1 MELAHSLRLR
11 QQAKLVMTP
20 QLQQVIRLLQLPTME
35 LIDHVRQEIESNPV
49 LEEAAEEVPS
59 PESAERA
66 AEKEERDMD
75 GWLELAAQEEP
86 RETRDRE
93 REEAIEQ
100 ARENRMVTVQTLES
114 HLMGQ
119 VHLTEAPE
127 DEVRLAEFLIGNLD
141 GNGYLLTP
149 LAELVNAAGA
159 GVDRLEKALKLVQSL
174 DPPGVGARDLR
185 ECLLLQ
191 LNEMEEDTFL
201 AQEIVRKHLERLGL
215 GDGREAETLAA
226 DALTAELGAPAG
238 KVAAAVRQIR
248 LCDPKPGSRF
258 AEVPPAV
265 YPDARVDK
273 VGEDYIIVLNDGGL
287 PPLRISRAYQELMAR
302 RSQLTEEERGYL
314 KDRFRSALMLMRGIE
329 QRRVTMYR
337 VLEQIVKTQR
347 GFLEQGAGSLRPLTL
362 RQVADAIGVHES
374 TVSRVVASKYVQTPR
389 GIHPLKAFFSNRLPA
404 DSSAGVSGTAVKL
417 RLRQLIEAEDAGAPL
432 SDDAL
437 AAALKRE
444 GIMIARR
451 TVTKYR
457 EAMDIPTVL
466 KRKGKR
472 REQDHTRRHD
482 G

>member
-1 MELAHSLRLR
+1 
-11 QQAKLVMTP
+11 MTP

-35 LIDHVRQEIESNPV
+35 LIDQVRQEIESNPV
-49 LEEAAEEVPS
+49 LEEVAEDVPS
-59 PESAERA
+59 PEAAERA
-66 AEKEERDMD
+66 EEKEERDMD

-93 REEAIEQ
+93 REEAIAQ
-100 ARENRMVTVQTLES
+100 ARENRLVTTRTLES
-114 HLMGQ
+114 QLLEQ
-119 VHLTEAPE
+119 
-127 DEVRLAEFLIGNLD
+127 VRLTDAPDEEAQLGEFLIGNLD
-141 GNGYLLTP
+141 GNGYLATP
-149 LAELVNAAGA
+149 LEDLVNASGA
-159 GVDRLEKALKLVQSL
+159 DLARLEKALKLVQSL

-191 LNEMEEDTFL
+191 LREMDGDTSL
-201 AQEIVRKHLERLGL
+201 AREIVQKHLERLGL
-215 GDGREAETLAA
+215 GDGREAEAVAAEALA
-226 DALTAELGAPAG
+226 AELGAPAG
-238 KVAAAVRQIR
+238 KVEAAVKQIR

-273 VGEDYIIVLNDGGL
+273 VGEDYIIALNDGGL
-287 PPLRISRAYQELMAR
+287 PPLRISQAYRELLAR
-302 RSQLTEEERGYL
+302 RHELTEDERGYL

-347 GFLEQGAGSLRPLTL
+347 GFLEQGPGSLRPLTL
-362 RQVADAIGVHES
+362 KQVADAIGVHES
-374 TVSRVVASKYVQTPR
+374 TVSRVVAAKFVATPR
-389 GIHPLKAFFSNRLPA
+389 GIQPLKAFFSNRLPA
-404 DSSAGVSGTAVKL
+404 DSSAGVSGTAVRL
-417 RLRQLIEAEDAGAPL
+417 RIRQLIEAEDSSVPL

-457 EAMDIPTVL
+457 EGMDIPTVL
-466 KRKGKR
+466 KRKGKK
-472 REQDHTRRHD
+472 QDPNKEGRW
-482 G
+482 